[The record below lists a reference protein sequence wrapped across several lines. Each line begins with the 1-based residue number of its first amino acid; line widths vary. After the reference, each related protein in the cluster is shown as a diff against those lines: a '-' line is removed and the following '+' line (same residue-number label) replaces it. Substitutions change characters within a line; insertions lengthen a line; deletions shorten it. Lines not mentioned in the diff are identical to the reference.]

1 MRYGYTLPLHTT
13 VTHYRYTLWLHT
25 PEQRY
30 RVEGVPDD
38 VMQYAE
44 VGFTPVEGALL
55 RGDRGQQ
62 TTSS

>member
-1 MRYGYTLPLHTT
+1 MVTHYRYTLPLHTT
-13 VTHYRYTLWLHT
+13 VTHT

-30 RVEGVPDD
+30 RVKGVPDD